1 MNVELERYTGTL
13 KLNKFNEL
21 LLFLQE
27 KTTGRRKDLY
37 LTIKDVNK
45 VLRTKC
51 IVDGKDKIEL
61 TEEVLRDIAALYALK
76 RLTDVA

>member
-37 LTIKDVNK
+37 LTIKDVDK
-45 VLRTKC
+45 VLKTKC

-61 TEEVLRDIAALYALK
+61 TEKALNDIAALYALK
-76 RLTDVA
+76 RLSDA